1 MQLIFSPVTLYSKDS
16 FGSTVILSDDETNIV
31 AFCRQWLAGQQ
42 DFVLHT
48 SGSTGTPKAIALSRY
63 QMEASARATAEKLG
77 LQQGTKALLCLHAGF
92 VAGTM
97 MIVRSLVNDWDLT
110 VIPPN
115 TLPFTAITTPLD
127 FVALVPAQLQ
137 QTLENQPDKIALLN
151 QFKAIIV
158 GGAAVSP
165 YLESLVQS
173 HLTVPVYNTY
183 GMTETV
189 SHIALKQLNGTAKN
203 SFFSLLPQ
211 VQIQQD
217 ERNCLQIKAPMTNHE
232 WLTTNDIVE
241 LVYDEAQ
248 KIIGFHW
255 IGRIDNVINS
265 GGVKIQIEKV
275 EATIGKL
282 LQQFSIAQRYFVI
295 GLPDKLWGETVH
307 LVIESTEQAINRE
320 ILAQLKTSL
329 QANLAKYEVP
339 KQFHFVAIFPQT
351 ATEKIDRNLLKKK
364 LLQDL
369 ENQK

>member
-1 MQLIFSPVTLYSKDS
+1 MRLIFPSATLHSKDFFS
-16 FGSTVILSDDETNIV
+16 STIPLSDEETDIV

-48 SGSTGTPKAIALSRY
+48 SGSTGTPKAIAVNRY
-63 QMEASARATAEKLG
+63 QMEASAKATAEKLG
-77 LQQGTKALLCLHAGF
+77 LLAGTKALLCLHAGF
-92 VAGTM
+92 VAGKM
-97 MIVRSLVNDWDLT
+97 MLVRSLVNHWDLT
-110 VIPPN
+110 VSPPN
-115 TLPFTAITTPLD
+115 SLPFTHVTNPLD

-137 QTLENQPDKIALLN
+137 QTLENQPDKISLLN

-165 YLESLVQS
+165 YLESLVQT

-189 SHIALKQLNGTAKN
+189 SHIALKKLNGNDKH

-211 VQIQQD
+211 VAIQQD
-217 ERNCLQIKAPMTNHE
+217 HRNCLQIKAPMTNNE
-232 WLTTNDIVE
+232 WLTSNDMVE
-241 LVYDEAQ
+241 LVYDNYQ

-255 IGRIDNVINS
+255 LGRVDNVINS

-282 LQQFSIAQRYFVI
+282 FQQLAISQRYCIV
-295 GLPDKLWGETVH
+295 GLPDALWGETVH
-307 LVIESTEQAINRE
+307 LVIESTAHEINKE
-320 ILAQLKTSL
+320 LLAQLKASL
-329 QANLAKYEVP
+329 QKSLAKYEVP
-339 KQFHFVAIFPQT
+339 KQLHCVATFPQT

-369 ENQK
+369 ENKK

>member
-173 HLTVPVYNTY
+173 HLTVP
-183 GMTETV
+183 
-189 SHIALKQLNGTAKN
+189 
-203 SFFSLLPQ
+203 
-211 VQIQQD
+211 
-217 ERNCLQIKAPMTNHE
+217 
-232 WLTTNDIVE
+232 
-241 LVYDEAQ
+241 
-248 KIIGFHW
+248 
-255 IGRIDNVINS
+255 
-265 GGVKIQIEKV
+265 
-275 EATIGKL
+275 
-282 LQQFSIAQRYFVI
+282 
-295 GLPDKLWGETVH
+295 
-307 LVIESTEQAINRE
+307 
-320 ILAQLKTSL
+320 
-329 QANLAKYEVP
+329 
-339 KQFHFVAIFPQT
+339 
-351 ATEKIDRNLLKKK
+351 
-364 LLQDL
+364 
-369 ENQK
+369 